1 MIKFLATIKNRIAKP
16 KVERCLYYG
25 VLAVLSLYVF
35 SIPSFANRIGFNY
48 ICYGLIAI
56 LIAIIVLYIF
66 LFGIKRRFDKR
77 TFLVVIFLISSFVG
91 TIAFSHQFRGIL
103 TIFLLIISFYAI
115 YLAMAI
121 VDNDK
126 LICWCITLAFF
137 VFAIYYLIHYR
148 ESILN
153 YRSYQYDEFRLGW
166 DFENP
171 NTVGS
176 FMTLGLSLAAY
187 IIIFGKGRIRFAFIV
202 TILAFLLIGFTTGSR
217 TFLISI
223 VVITICLVLFK
234 LKKHIVI
241 ALIGVAAILAISIVL
256 INTVPFLATIK
267 YRLEDTLKIFTD
279 GVASGST
286 LERIVWQRYGFYLAS
301 RRILFGF
308 GESGFAY
315 ASGVMTYTHGNFTEM
330 LCDFG
335 LIGFTLFYC
344 FNIGPGFIAL
354 FTKKPNKE
362 YIVTICAVMLLN
374 GLLSVYY
381 YDKCTYVI
389 MALCYYF
396 LDNAEPS
403 FKFRKREVASTY
415 YYEVNI

>member
-1 MIKFLATIKNRIAKP
+1 MMIIN
-16 KVERCLYYG
+16 
-25 VLAVLSLYVF
+25 
-35 SIPSFANRIGFNY
+35 
-48 ICYGLIAI
+48 
-56 LIAIIVLYIF
+56 
-66 LFGIKRRFDKR
+66 
-77 TFLVVIFLISSFVG
+77 
-91 TIAFSHQFRGIL
+91 
-103 TIFLLIISFYAI
+103 
-115 YLAMAI
+115 
-121 VDNDK
+121 NDK

-137 VFAIYYLIHYR
+137 IFAIYYLIHYR

-153 YRSYQYDEFRLGW
+153 YKSYQYDEFRLGW

-187 IIIFGKGRIRFAFIV
+187 IVVFDKSKIRFLFIIP
-202 TILAFLLIGFTTGSR
+202 ILAFLLIGLTTGSR

-223 VVITICLVLFK
+223 FVITICFILYK
-234 LKKHIVI
+234 LKKHIVF
-241 ALIGVAAILAISIVL
+241 ALIGIIVLLVISIVL
-256 INTVPFLATIK
+256 VNTVPFLATIK
-267 YRLEDTLKIFTD
+267 YRLDDTFKIFTD

-335 LIGFTLFYC
+335 LIGFTIFYC
-344 FNIGPGFIAL
+344 FNLGPGFVSL
-354 FTKKPNKE
+354 FSKKPNKE
-362 YIVTICAVMLLN
+362 YIVTICVVMFLN

-381 YDKCTYVI
+381 YDKCTYVV
-389 MALCYYF
+389 MALCYYL
-396 LDNAEPS
+396 LDNSKPS
-403 FKFRKREVASTY
+403 LKFVRREVTAVE
-415 YYEVNI
+415 YYEVAI